1 MVRMSLA
8 LAVAAAAFA
17 VPAASASAVELVKPC
32 HGETYRYGAL
42 VWNPRTGT
50 YTRACIEQ

>member
-1 MVRMSLA
+1 MLRTCLA
-8 LAVAAAAFA
+8 LAVAAAAFT

-42 VWNPRTGT
+42 VTNPVDGRV
-50 YTRACIEQ
+50 YRLCIEQ